1 MNLISILTFLFSIII
16 VSNAVTVSVV
26 PVKCISPS
34 GSWTCYGGET
44 CAKTKNACVPYSNNA
59 KKCIQGNIFWF
70 CSNGGCGTQPNTCN
84 L

>member
-16 VSNAVTVSVV
+16 VSNAITLTIV
-26 PVKCISPS
+26 PVKCISPF
-34 GSWTCYGGET
+34 GSWTCYAGET
-44 CAKTKNACVPYSNNA
+44 CAKIVNGCVPFPNA
-59 KKCIQGNIFWF
+59 IQCIQGNIFWF